1 MKPTSSYKMSG
12 LTKMMLAST
21 GFRNVEDRN
30 AWKRAMIEAELQAAV
45 QPRSSRGKQD
55 KGSAT

>member
-30 AWKRAMIEAELQAAV
+30 AWKRAMIEAEL
-45 QPRSSRGKQD
+45 
-55 KGSAT
+55 SAESARRTNSKSKSKTPE

>member
-1 MKPTSSYKMSG
+1 MKAGPNYRMSS
-12 LTKMMLAST
+12 LTKMALAT
-21 GFRNVEDRN
+21 ITDPHKRG
-30 AWKRAMIEAELQAAV
+30 AWKRAMIGAELQAAV